1 MRKLIFIFAAV
12 AILLCGCNNQ
22 LDMPQFPGLPDVE
35 LEPDAYNAEIDDEA
49 LLEALYSNAIV
60 RQGEYRWI
68 DGEWVDEDIDGEITQ
83 VIICN
88 ENEAYMYNRGV
99 HHGPIEE
106 QGPYKFSYDADTNT
120 IYTESITVEGVECR
134 ARVIYFD
141 GEYLLLDGLF
151 APQQGY
157 LNIEDYENRR
167 YLMRYKLFKELRD
180 DLYNEELWPY

>member
-1 MRKLIFIFAAV
+1 MKKISYIFAAV
-12 AILLCGCNNQ
+12 AILLCGCDNQ
-22 LDMPQFPGLPDVE
+22 VDMPQFPGLPDVE

-60 RQGEYRWI
+60 RHGEYRWI
-68 DGEWVDEDIDGEITQ
+68 DGEWVDEDIDGEILQ

-151 APQQGY
+151 APEQGY
-157 LNIEDYENRR
+157 LKIEDYENRR